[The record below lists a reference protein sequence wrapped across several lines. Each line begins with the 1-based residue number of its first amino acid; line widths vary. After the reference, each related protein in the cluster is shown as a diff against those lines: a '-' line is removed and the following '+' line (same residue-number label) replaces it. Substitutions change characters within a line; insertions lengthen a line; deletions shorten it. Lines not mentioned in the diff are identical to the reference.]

1 LFWIGRLSHKAN
13 LIEAKEFPMDWHL
26 SMDELQ
32 ARLAES
38 GESPRDHGTVEMIVC
53 RPDIDERQVLERAE
67 LHPAQGLIGDNWHMR
82 GNSHAED
89 GTLTPETQ
97 ITLMNSR
104 IIHLVAQDRSRWPLA
119 GDQLFVDLD
128 LSIENLRP
136 GQRLAIGTAVLEITA
151 KSHTGC
157 DKFTAR
163 YGHAAIRFI
172 NSPEGRQSRR
182 RGIYARV
189 VQPGAVRVGD
199 TITKI
204 DAES

>member
-1 LFWIGRLSHKAN
+1 
-13 LIEAKEFPMDWHL
+13 MVWHL

-32 ARLAES
+32 AGLAEL
-38 GESPRDHGTVEMIVC
+38 GESPHDHGTVEMIVC
-53 RPDIDERQVLERAE
+53 RPDVDERQVLERAE
-67 LHPAQGLIGDNWHMR
+67 LHPDQGLLGDNWHMR

-89 GTLTPETQ
+89 GTPTPETQ

-104 IIHLVAQDRSRWPLA
+104 IIQLVAQDRSRWPLA

-128 LSIENLRP
+128 LSVENLRP

-151 KSHTGC
+151 KSHLGC

-189 VQPGAVRVGD
+189 IQPGTVSVGD

-204 DAES
+204 SAES

>member
-1 LFWIGRLSHKAN
+1 
-13 LIEAKEFPMDWHL
+13 MDWHL

-32 ARLAES
+32 ARLADL

-53 RPDIDERQVLERAE
+53 RPDVDQRQVLERAE
-67 LHPAQGLIGDNWHMR
+67 VHPDQGLVGDNWPMR

-89 GTLTPETQ
+89 GTMTPDTQ

-104 IIHLVAQDRSRWPLA
+104 IIQLVAQDRSRWPLA

-128 LSIENLRP
+128 LSVENLRP

-151 KSHTGC
+151 KSHAGC

-163 YGHAAIRFI
+163 YGHAAIRFV

-189 VQPGAVRVGD
+189 IQPGVVRVGD
-199 TITKI
+199 IITKL
-204 DAES
+204 DTES